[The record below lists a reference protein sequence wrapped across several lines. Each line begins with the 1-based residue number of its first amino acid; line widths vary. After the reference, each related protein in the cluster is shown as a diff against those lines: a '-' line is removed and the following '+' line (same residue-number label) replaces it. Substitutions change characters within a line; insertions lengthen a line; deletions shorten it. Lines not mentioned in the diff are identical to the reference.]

1 MTFASRI
8 SRRGLAYAAAG
19 LALTLGLGVTD
30 AAEAQ
35 TKLKFTLDWAFQGP
49 TSAFLLAEQK
59 GYYKAEGIDITID
72 AGQGS
77 AGALQRVATGAYE
90 MGYADI
96 NALIEYNVKNP
107 DAQVKAVMM
116 GYDAPPFGVY
126 ALKSSGIKTP
136 KDLAGKKLGAPVFD
150 ASFKLFPAF
159 AAKIGID
166 KSTVTHINLQPP
178 LREPSLKNGSVDFIS
193 GHYFSSILDL
203 EKIGV
208 KEDEIVSF
216 AYSDYGM
223 DFYGNAVIASP
234 KFIKENPA
242 AIKGVVKATIKAWQ
256 EIAANPELGIKATK
270 TRDGLTDEA
279 LEMKRLKLSLE
290 RNVLTKYVKEN
301 GFGGVD
307 MARLQRS
314 SDAVAQAV
322 GLPRAPKAEEL
333 FDDSFLPPK
342 AERMMP

>member
-1 MTFASRI
+1 MTFARKLSPV
-8 SRRGLAYAAAG
+8 AAG
-19 LALTLGLGVTD
+19 LALALGLG
-30 AAEAQ
+30 AASQADAQ

-59 GYYKAEGIDITID
+59 GYYKAEGVDITID

-107 DAQVKAVMM
+107 DGQVKAVMM
-116 GYDAPPFGVY
+116 GYDAAPFGVY
-126 ALKSSGIKTP
+126 ALKSSGIKTV
-136 KDLAGKKLGAPVFD
+136 KDLEGKKLGAPVFD

-159 AAKIGID
+159 AAKMGID
-166 KSTVTHINLQPP
+166 KAKVTHINLTPP

-208 KEDEIVSF
+208 KESEIMAF
-216 AYSDYGM
+216 PYADAGM
-223 DFYGNAVIASP
+223 DFYGNAIIASP
-234 KFIKENPA
+234 KFIKENPNA
-242 AIKGVVKATIKAWQ
+242 VKGVVKATIKAWK
-256 EIAANPELGIKATK
+256 EIVANPEVGIKATK
-270 TRDGLTDEA
+270 TRDGLIDEA
-279 LEMKRLKLSLE
+279 LEMRRLKLSLE
-290 RNVLTKYVKEN
+290 RNVLTKEVKAN
-301 GFGGVD
+301 GFGDVD

-314 SDAVAQAV
+314 SDAVAEAV
-322 GLPRAPKAEEL
+322 GLPRKPKAEEL
-333 FDDSFLPPK
+333 FEKGFLPPK
-342 AERMMP
+342 SERMMP

>member
-1 MTFASRI
+1 MTFARTFT
-8 SRRGLAYAAAG
+8 GAAAG
-19 LALTLGLGVTD
+19 LALAVGLG
-30 AAEAQ
+30 AAGAADAQ

-49 TSAFLLAEQK
+49 TSAFLVAEQK
-59 GYYKAEGIDITID
+59 GYYKAEGLDITID

-90 MGYADI
+90 MGFADI

-107 DAQVKAVMM
+107 DAPVKAVMM

-136 KDLAGKKLGAPVFD
+136 KDLEGKKLGAPVFD

-159 AAKIGID
+159 AAKVGID
-166 KSTVTHINLQPP
+166 KAKVTHINLQPP

-208 KEDEIVSF
+208 PM
-216 AYSDYGM
+216 SDVVVFTYADAGM

-234 KFIKENPA
+234 KFLRENPNA
-242 AIKGVVKATIKAWQ
+242 VKAVVKATIRAWK
-256 EIAANPELGIKATK
+256 EVVADPTVGIKATK
-270 TRDGLTDEA
+270 TRDGLTDET
-279 LEMKRLKLSLE
+279 LEMKRLKMSIE
-290 RNVLTKYVKEN
+290 RNVVTKWVKDN

-314 SDAVAQAV
+314 SDAVAAAI
-322 GLPRAPKAEEL
+322 GLASAPKAADL
-333 FDDSFLPPK
+333 FDGSFLPPK
-342 AERMMP
+342 GDRMMP

>member
-1 MTFASRI
+1 MTFALRFT
-8 SRRGLAYAAAG
+8 RRAFTTAAAG
-19 LALTLGLGVTD
+19 LALAAGLG
-30 AAEAQ
+30 AAGAATAQ
-35 TKLKFTLDWAFQGP
+35 TKMKFTLDWAFQGP

-59 GYYKAEGIDITID
+59 GYYKAEGVDITID

-107 DAQVKAVMM
+107 DGQVKAVMM

-136 KDLAGKKLGAPVFD
+136 KDLEGKKLGAPVFD

-159 AAKIGID
+159 AAKVGID
-166 KSTVTHINLQPP
+166 KSKVSHINLQPP

-208 KEDEIVSF
+208 KESEIMAF
-216 AYSDYGM
+216 PYSDYGM
-223 DFYGNAVIASP
+223 DFYGNAIIASP
-234 KFIKENPA
+234 KFLKENPA
-242 AIKGVVKATIKAWQ
+242 AVKAVVKATIKAWK
-256 EIAANPELGIKATK
+256 EIVANPDAGIKATK
-270 TRDGLTDEA
+270 ARDGLIDEA
-279 LEMKRLKLSLE
+279 LEMRRLKLSLE

-314 SDAVAQAV
+314 SDAVAAAV
-322 GLPRAPKAEEL
+322 GLPRAPKATEL
-333 FDDSFLPPK
+333 FDASFLPPK
-342 AERMMP
+342 AERMLQ

>member
-1 MTFASRI
+1 MTFARSMTF
-8 SRRGLAYAAAG
+8 AAAG
-19 LALTLGLGVTD
+19 LALALGTAGTAD
-30 AAEAQ
+30 AQ
-35 TKLKFTLDWAFQGP
+35 TKVKFTLDWAFQGP
-49 TSAFLLAEQK
+49 TSAFLVAEQK

-90 MGYADI
+90 MGFADI
-96 NALIEYNVKNP
+96 NALIEYNAKNP
-107 DAQVKAVMM
+107 DGQVKAVMM

-136 KDLAGKKLGAPVFD
+136 KDLEGKKLGAPVFD

-159 AAKIGID
+159 AAKTGID
-166 KSTVTHINLQPP
+166 RTKITNINLQPP

-208 KEDEIVSF
+208 KESEIIAF
-216 AYSDYGM
+216 PYADAGM
-223 DFYGNAVIASP
+223 DFYGNAVVASP
-234 KFIKENPA
+234 KFIKENPE
-242 AIKGVVKATIKAWQ
+242 AIKKVVKATIKAWK
-256 EIAANPELGIKATK
+256 EVAANPDVGIKATK

-279 LEMKRLKLSLE
+279 LELRRLKLSLE
-290 RNVLTKYVKEN
+290 RNVITKYVKEN

-314 SDAVAQAV
+314 SDAVAAAT
-322 GLPRAPKAEEL
+322 GLEKAPKASDL
-333 FDDSFLPPK
+333 FEDGFLPPK